1 MCKISISKL
10 WREVMNNL
18 ISILSDKIR
27 IFIYLIISFLL
38 RLYLLIFQNNIGSDG
53 VWYVTLGKNLIR
65 GKGYINQ
72 LGEIDLQYPPFYPI
86 IIGLTSIF
94 IKDIELAARLISL
107 IFGTLLILPIFFLG
121 KNFYEKKTGYVA
133 TILIIFY
140 PVLCQYSVFVLTE
153 SIYTFLFI
161 LSILLG
167 WYCIVTEKIR
177 YHILVGLLFGI
188 CTLTRP
194 EGVIFFL
201 IFLVTFLFF
210 KYKKIYSKKML
221 SGTFLM
227 VLIFFLIISP
237 YVVFIH
243 SKTGEWTLGKKSSM
257 VSYISK
263 TMRNDKYGYEKS
275 HFAIA
280 ENGVDLN
287 LFNENVSFFCCF
299 ESGYKR
305 IFKFYFSNI
314 YTMYREYIPEL
325 IPLVLFIPLGIG
337 LLQVYWDR
345 GNLKKEFY
353 LFSFMIPP
361 MLVYPFFLIHSRRF
375 VPFIPIIILLI
386 ARGIVFIQDRAKSLK
401 RCNSYKNSSY
411 VEKLIAKGIIAFF
424 VLVIL
429 PHAIAKKNID
439 DPNYKK
445 LGTLLKNHVHKQS
458 ALMARQPYI
467 SFYSDMRFVHFPYDK
482 DYGKV
487 FKYAEYHG
495 VNYLV
500 IDYNILAFRDHLS
513 YLRDW
518 YNERNLPSEL
528 KLISKYGDT
537 PTKKILIYE
546 FFPHR

>member
-1 MCKISISKL
+1 MSISKL
-10 WREVMNNL
+10 WREVTNNL
-18 ISILSDKIR
+18 VLALSDKTKI
-27 IFIYLIISFLL
+27 IFYLIISFLV

-53 VWYVTLGKNLIR
+53 VWYATLGRNLIS

-72 LGEIDLQYPPFYPI
+72 LGEIDLQYTPFYPI
-86 IIGLTSIF
+86 TIGLASIF

-107 IFGTLLILPIFFLG
+107 IFGTLLVLPIFFLG
-121 KNFYEKKTGYVA
+121 KNFYEKKTGHIA

-153 SIYTFLFI
+153 SIYTFFFI

-167 WYCIVTEKIR
+167 WYCIITEKIR
-177 YHILVGLLFGI
+177 YPILVGLLFGI

-194 EGVIFFL
+194 EGVIYFL
-201 IFLVTFLFF
+201 IFFVTFFFF
-210 KYKKIYSKKML
+210 KYKKLYFKKML
-221 SGTFLM
+221 SGAFLM
-227 VLIFFLIISP
+227 VLIFSLTILP
-237 YVVFIH
+237 YVVFVH
-243 SKTGEWTLGKKSSM
+243 SKTGKWALGKKSSM

-263 TMRNDKYGYEKS
+263 TMMNDKYGYEKS
-275 HFAIA
+275 HFAISG
-280 ENGVDLN
+280 NGVDLN
-287 LFNENVSFFCCF
+287 LFNEDISFFCCF
-299 ESGYKR
+299 WSDHKR

-314 YTMYREYIPEL
+314 YTMYRKYIFEM
-325 IPLVLFIPLGIG
+325 IPLILLIPLGIG
-337 LLQVYWDR
+337 LLQVYWNRDD
-345 GNLKKEFY
+345 LKKNIY

-361 MLVYPFFLIHSRRF
+361 VFVYPLFLIHSRRF

-386 ARGIVFIQDRAKSLK
+386 ARGIVFIHYRVSKSLK
-401 RCNSYKNSSY
+401 RCNFYKNSSY
-411 VEKLIAKGIIAFF
+411 VEKLIAKGIVAMF

-429 PHAIAKKNID
+429 PQTIAKKNID

-445 LGTLLKNHVHKQS
+445 LGTLLKNNVHKQS

-467 SFYSDMRFVHFPYDK
+467 SFYSDTRFVHFPYDE
-482 DYGKV
+482 DYEKV

-500 IDYNILAFRDHLS
+500 LDYNLLAFREHLS

-528 KLISKYGDT
+528 KLIMKYGDN

-546 FFPHR
+546 FLPHDK